1 MNQISFLSE
10 VDHIRRQQEILRE
23 MEGYRLLNDA
33 LKARKSSG
41 TGKSKILAW
50 VGRQFSS
57 MGFALEERYGIQF
70 TATATGYPQSNPGSC
85 D

>member
-10 VDHIRRQQEILRE
+10 VDHVRKQQEILRE
-23 MEGYRLLNDA
+23 MEGYRMIHEA
-33 LKARKSSG
+33 LQARKSNG

-50 VGRQFSS
+50 VGKQFSKV
-57 MGFALEERYGIQF
+57 GLALEERHGIQL
-70 TATATGYPQSNPGSC
+70 TPTTTGFQQSNPGGC